1 MNQDVEQPARG
12 TSIETL
18 RQAQPFQGAMVTAE
32 VERAVQEVQ
41 AALIIAKRFP
51 RDEQEAYDRIMKA
64 CRRPSLAE
72 SALYAYTKGGT
83 EVSGPSIRLAETLA
97 LQWRNL
103 KFGWRILTQ
112 DEDSSEVEAFAWDQ
126 EANTQNSIQFTVRH
140 EFKAKGQLKRVSDP
154 REVYELVA
162 NQASRRLRACIL
174 RVIPGDI
181 QDSAIEQCEKTL
193 KDGGGKPLSDRVRDM
208 LAAFK
213 NDHGVSKEMIE
224 KRVGKNADAINETE
238 LVALRRIYVSL
249 RDGMAKVDQFFDTA
263 TSAADLKKPP
273 QDPAAPPAEGPD
285 VAAPAP
291 RQPAQDARAEPAPVG
306 KTRPV
311 VTERGR
317 VLTEIA
323 YEMKVGEN
331 IEVDE
336 LPWRVIEWTDKQVV
350 VRAAEKGAP
359 SQPRPNRP
367 APEQAEATQLE
378 LQTVIDEVMSATTAE
393 DIEQT
398 RTLIDKL
405 PEKDRAAATAML
417 NTKAAQISGNKG
429 PRRNRTVE

>member
-1 MNQDVEQPARG
+1 VRLHLLAHDGVVLPQNLQPALVPQPLVQRRHLVQLAPLPG
-12 TSIETL
+12 GVQL
-18 RQAQPFQGAMVTAE
+18 GAQPRRDVGGDRDAAHAAVR
-32 VERAVQEVQ
+32 VE
-41 AALIIAKRFP
+41 
-51 RDEQEAYDRIMKA
+51 
-64 CRRPSLAE
+64 
-72 SALYAYTKGGT
+72 
-83 EVSGPSIRLAETLA
+83 
-97 LQWRNL
+97 
-103 KFGWRILTQ
+103 
-112 DEDSSEVEAFAWDQ
+112 
-126 EANTQNSIQFTVRH
+126 
-140 EFKAKGQLKRVSDP
+140 
-154 REVYELVA
+154 
-162 NQASRRLRACIL
+162 
-174 RVIPGDI
+174 
-181 QDSAIEQCEKTL
+181 
-193 KDGGGKPLSDRVRDM
+193 
-208 LAAFK
+208 
-213 NDHGVSKEMIE
+213 
-224 KRVGKNADAINETE
+224 
-238 LVALRRIYVSL
+238 
-249 RDGMAKVDQFFDTA
+249 
-263 TSAADLKKPP
+263 
-273 QDPAAPPAEGPD
+273 
-285 VAAPAP
+285 
-291 RQPAQDARAEPAPVG
+291 
-306 KTRPV
+306 
-311 VTERGR
+311 TERGR